1 MLNVY
6 WLLLVNVS
14 HFSNLCVWG
23 TNSEFHLNLNVS
35 SLWVNI
41 LKRSLKDKLIEVLDI
56 LSLLDR
62 DIALDNEHLLSLLS
76 ASLKHVDNLIES
88 LGLNVLKALLLE
100 KLCDG
105 LKFRILI
112 LWRKFLPFFNC
123 AVHPN

>member
-1 MLNVY
+1 VLNVS

-14 HFSNLCVWG
+14 HFSNLGVWG
-23 TNSEFHLNLNVS
+23 THTEFHLNLNVS

-56 LSLLDR
+56 LSLLGR
-62 DIALDNEHLLSLLS
+62 DIALNNEHLLSLLS
-76 ASLKHVDNLIES
+76 ASLKHVNNLIES
-88 LGLNVLKALLLE
+88 LRLNVIKTLLLE

-105 LKFRILI
+105 LKLRILI
-112 LWRKFLPFFNC
+112 LRGKLLPFFNC